1 MLRMRLVVFL
11 LITAAFAGLALLEFL
26 YFPGRSQRA
35 LRESL
40 QAKAVAVAEL
50 TAYSVQTAL
59 EFDDHTVVKGYLT
72 GATRD
77 RELRYVAV
85 FDAQGE
91 PFEAIQRPGVPP
103 AGRLPGS
110 PRTSTT
116 ELGGDLYV
124 VAPVVVGKPYPSV
137 IVSYSQA
144 GIRAQSREN
153 ERTALEIALAITLSG
168 MAVAAWIVLLS
179 QRHHRTE
186 LARERAEAA
195 SKAKGDFVARVS
207 HEIRTPLNGVVGI
220 VDLLFRTELGGRQ
233 RQLVRTLQRSGRHLL
248 GVINDIL
255 DLSKI
260 EVGQLELRAE
270 RVDLADVVEDAAELA
285 ASQLRP
291 AVELVTRLDAA
302 MPRAV
307 RGDGQR
313 LLQVLANLL
322 GNAVKFTQNGEIV
335 VRADV
340 THTTPERVRVRF
352 SVKDSGIGI
361 SRAEQSKL
369 FQSFYQASGSSRK
382 FGGTGLG
389 LSISQ
394 ELVKRMG
401 GEIRVESENGKGS
414 EFWFELELDV
424 IEAAEPRSKELAG
437 LSVLLVASTV
447 LGRELTVFCQRFG
460 IDSKEL
466 AESARVP
473 QEIERSSF
481 DVVLLDTGVPGADLD
496 LARVLL
502 ERWPALRVVLLSR
515 SIDFS
520 EASEPGT
527 DVLVKPVRQ
536 DALFR
541 SIGAL
546 VGRVGP
552 ALHLSSMSSRPAKER
567 RSFIPVFGTVLA
579 AEDNPTNQEVLR
591 ALLDELG
598 YAVEIH
604 RNGLEVVAAFE
615 RGGPYCMVLMDCQ
628 MPELDGYAAA
638 RRMRALEEKEG
649 KQRLPI
655 LALTAGTPGEV
666 REQVLASGMDDVLPK
681 PIGLDSLKQAI
692 ILWCGDQRAATTL
705 DPARIA
711 ELMRLQTPARPNFVR
726 DLVARFVADAALL
739 LTTLR
744 SAAGD
749 ADAERLREAAHAL
762 KGSSR
767 NLGANPLSALCED
780 LERDAAA
787 GKLEGSVELV
797 SKVAAELA
805 KAQRE
810 LERLGAGPPR
820 RAAVSSGSPPA

>member
-1 MLRMRLVVFL
+1 MLRMRIVVFL

-40 QAKAVAVAEL
+40 KAKAVAVAEL

-59 EFDDHTVVKGYLT
+59 EFDDHAVVKEYLT

-85 FDAQGE
+85 FDAKGE

-110 PRTSTT
+110 PRTSIN

-124 VAPVVVGKPYPSV
+124 VAPVVIGKPYPSV
-137 IVSYSQA
+137 TVSYSQA
-144 GIRAQSREN
+144 GIQAQSREN
-153 ERTALEIALAITLSG
+153 EQTALEIALAITLAG
-168 MAVAAWIVLLS
+168 IAVAGWIVLLS

-260 EVGQLELRAE
+260 EVGELELRAE
-270 RVDLADVVEDAAELA
+270 RVDLADVLEDAAELA

-291 AVELVTRLDAA
+291 GVELVARLHPAL
-302 MPRAV
+302 PRGV

-313 LLQVLANLL
+313 LLQVLTNLL
-322 GNAVKFTQNGEIV
+322 GNAVKFTQSGEIV

-340 THTTPERVRVRF
+340 TRTTPEQVAVRF

-361 SRAEQSKL
+361 SKAEQSKL
-369 FQSFYQASGSSRK
+369 FQSFYQASGSSRS

-401 GEIRVESENGKGS
+401 SEIRVESESGEGS
-414 EFWFELELDV
+414 EFWFELELEVLD
-424 IEAAEPRSKELAG
+424 AAEPPSTELAG
-437 LSVLLVASTV
+437 LSLLLVVGTV
-447 LGRELTVFCQRFG
+447 LGRELAAFCERFG
-460 IDSKEL
+460 IDSREL
-466 AESARVP
+466 AESAAVSG
-473 QEIERSSF
+473 EIERSSY
-481 DVVLLDTGVPGADLD
+481 DVVVLDTAVAGADLD
-496 LARVLL
+496 FARVLL
-502 ERWPALRVVLLSR
+502 ERWPALRVVLLCR
-515 SIDFS
+515 AVDFS
-520 EASEPGT
+520 EAGEPGT

-536 DALFR
+536 EALFR

-552 ALHLSSMSSRPAKER
+552 TSYLSSMSSRPAKER
-567 RSFIPVFGTVLA
+567 RSFMPVYGTVLA

-598 YAVEIH
+598 YAIEIH

-615 RGGPYCMVLMDCQ
+615 RGGSYCMVLMDCQ

-638 RRMRALEEKEG
+638 LRMRALEQKAG
-649 KQRLPI
+649 RKRLPI
-655 LALTAGTPGEV
+655 LALTAGTPAEV

-681 PIGLDSLKQAI
+681 PIDLASLKRA
-692 ILWCGDQRAATTL
+692 LGVWCGDAKAATTL
-705 DPARIA
+705 DPDRIA

-726 DLVARFVADAALL
+726 DLVARFVADAAPLL
-739 LTTLR
+739 ATLR
-744 SAAGD
+744 SAVAEAD
-749 ADAERLREAAHAL
+749 ADRLRDAAHAL

-767 NLGANPLSALCED
+767 NLGAKAVSALCEV
-780 LERDAAA
+780 LERKAADR
-787 GKLEGSVELV
+787 KLEGAADLV
-797 SKVAAELA
+797 SKVGDEFVG
-805 KAQRE
+805 AQRE
-810 LERLGAGPPR
+810 LERLGAGSFPK
-820 RAAVSSGSPPA
+820 ALASGPPPA

>member
-1 MLRMRLVVFL
+1 MLRMRIVVFL
-11 LITAAFAGLALLEFL
+11 LITAAFAGLALLQFL

-40 QAKAVAVAEL
+40 EAKAVAVAEL

-59 EFDDHTVVKGYLT
+59 EFDDHAVVKEYLT

-85 FDAQGE
+85 FDAKGE
-91 PFEAIQRPGVPP
+91 PFEAIQRRGVPP
-103 AGRLPGS
+103 AERLPGS
-110 PRTSTT
+110 ARTSTR

-153 ERTALEIALAITLSG
+153 EQTAFEIALAITLAG
-168 MAVAAWIVLLS
+168 MGVAGWIVLLS

-260 EVGQLELRAE
+260 EVGRLELRAE

-291 AVELVTRLDAA
+291 GVELVVRLDPAL
-302 MPRAV
+302 PLGV

-313 LLQVLANLL
+313 LLQVLTNLL
-322 GNAVKFTQNGEIV
+322 GNAVKFTQSGEIV
-335 VRADV
+335 VRAEV
-340 THTTPERVRVRF
+340 TRVKEEHVGVRF

-361 SRAEQSKL
+361 SKAEQSKL
-369 FQSFYQASGSSRK
+369 FQSFYQASGSSRD

-389 LSISQ
+389 LSVSQ

-401 GEIRVESENGKGS
+401 GEIRVESDSGKGS
-414 EFWFELELDV
+414 EFWFELELELL
-424 IEAAEPRSKELAG
+424 EAAEPPSEELTG
-437 LSVLLVASTV
+437 LSVLVVAREA
-447 LGRELTVFCQRFG
+447 LGRELTAFCERFKM
-460 IDSKEL
+460 DSREL
-466 AESARVP
+466 AESAAVP
-473 QEIERSSF
+473 AEIERSSY
-481 DVVLLDTGVPGADLD
+481 DVVLLDTAVSGADLD
-496 LARVLL
+496 FARAIL
-502 ERWPALRVVLLSR
+502 ERWPALRVVLLYR
-515 SIDFS
+515 SSDFS
-520 EASEPGT
+520 ETGEPGT
-527 DVLVKPVRQ
+527 DVLVKPVRKE
-536 DALFR
+536 ALFR

-552 ALHLSSMSSRPAKER
+552 RSHLSSMSSRPIKER
-567 RSFIPVFGTVLA
+567 RSFMPVYGTVLA

-598 YAVEIH
+598 YAIEIH

-615 RGGPYCMVLMDCQ
+615 RGGSYCMVLMDCQ

-638 RRMRALEEKEG
+638 RRMRALEQKERR
-649 KQRLPI
+649 KRLPI
-655 LALTAGTPGEV
+655 LALTAGTPAEV

-681 PIGLDSLKQAI
+681 PIDLALLKRA
-692 ILWCGDQRAATTL
+692 LGAWCGDPKAATTL
-705 DPARIA
+705 DPDRIA
-711 ELMRLQTPARPNFVR
+711 ELLRLQTAARPTFVR
-726 DLVARFVADAALL
+726 DLVARFLADAARLL
-739 LTTLR
+739 ATLR
-744 SAAGD
+744 SAAAE
-749 ADAERLREAAHAL
+749 ADVERLREAAHAL

-767 NLGANPLSALCED
+767 NLGAKAVSALCEA
-780 LERDAAA
+780 LERNAADGRLDGA
-787 GKLEGSVELV
+787 TELV
-797 SKVAAELA
+797 SKVGEELA
-805 KAQRE
+805 SAQRE
-810 LERLGAGPPR
+810 LERLASGAGPKL
-820 RAAVSSGSPPA
+820 VSSGLPPA

>member
-1 MLRMRLVVFL
+1 MLRMRVVVFL

-40 QAKAVAVAEL
+40 KAKAVAVAEL

-59 EFDDHTVVKGYLT
+59 EFDDHTVVREYLT

-77 RELRYVAV
+77 RELQYVAV
-85 FDAQGE
+85 FDAKGE
-91 PFEAIQRPGVPP
+91 PFEAIQRPGAPP

-110 PRTSTT
+110 ATTSTK

-137 IVSYSQA
+137 TVSYSQA
-144 GIRAQSREN
+144 GILAQSREN
-153 ERTALEIALAITLSG
+153 EQTAFEIALAITLAG
-168 MAVAAWIVLLS
+168 MAVAGWIVLLS

-260 EVGQLELRAE
+260 EAGELELRAE

-291 AVELVTRLDAA
+291 GVELVARLHPEL
-302 MPRAV
+302 PRAV

-313 LLQVLANLL
+313 LLQVLTNLL
-322 GNAVKFTQNGEIV
+322 GNAVKFTQSGEIV

-340 THTTPERVRVRF
+340 TRTSEDRVGVRF

-361 SRAEQSKL
+361 SKAEQSKL
-369 FQSFYQASGSSRK
+369 FQSFYQASGSSRS

-401 GEIRVESENGKGS
+401 GEIHVESESGKGS
-414 EFWFELELDV
+414 EFWFELELELL
-424 IEAAEPRSKELAG
+424 EANEPRSNELVG
-437 LSVLLVASTV
+437 LSVLLVANPS
-447 LGRELTVFCQRFG
+447 LGRELTAFCERFG

-466 AESARVP
+466 AESAAVAA
-473 QEIERSSF
+473 EIARASY
-481 DVVLLDTGVPGADLD
+481 DVVVLDTAVAGADLD

-502 ERWPALRVVLLSR
+502 DRWPALRVVLLCR
-515 SIDFS
+515 PIDFT
-520 EASEPGT
+520 EAGEPGT

-536 DALFR
+536 EALFR

-552 ALHLSSMSSRPAKER
+552 TSYLPRMSSAPVRER
-567 RSFIPVFGTVLA
+567 RSFMPVYGTVLA
-579 AEDNPTNQEVLR
+579 AEDNPTNQDVLR

-598 YAVEIH
+598 YAIEIH

-615 RGGPYCMVLMDCQ
+615 RGSSYCMVLMDCQ

-638 RRMRALEEKEG
+638 RRLRALEQKEG
-649 KQRLPI
+649 RKRLPI
-655 LALTAGTPGEV
+655 LALTAGTPAEV
-666 REQVLASGMDDVLPK
+666 RDQVLASGMDDVLPK
-681 PIGLDSLKQAI
+681 PIDLASLKRAI
-692 ILWCGDQRAATTL
+692 GLWCGDLKAATTL
-705 DPARIA
+705 DPDRIA
-711 ELMRLQTPARPNFVR
+711 ELMRLQTPARPHFVR
-726 DLVARFVADAALL
+726 DLVARFLADAAPLVAR
-739 LTTLR
+739 LR
-744 SAAGD
+744 AAAAD

-767 NLGANPLSALCED
+767 NLGAKAVSTLCEAI
-780 LERDAAA
+780 ERNAGD
-787 GKLEGSVELV
+787 GKLEGSEKLVSAVADELV
-797 SKVAAELA
+797 

-810 LERLGAGPPR
+810 LERLAAGSFSKP
-820 RAAVSSGSPPA
+820 AASVIPTA

>member
-40 QAKAVAVAEL
+40 EAKAVAVAEL

-59 EFDDHTVVKGYLT
+59 EFDDHAVVKEYLT
-72 GATRD
+72 GAMRD
-77 RELRYVAV
+77 RELRHVAV
-85 FDAQGE
+85 LDAKGE
-91 PFEAIQRPGVPP
+91 PFEAVKRAGVAA
-103 AGRLPGS
+103 AGRLAGS
-110 PRTSTT
+110 PRTSAT
-116 ELGGDLYV
+116 ELDGDLYV
-124 VAPVVVGKPYPSV
+124 VAPVAAGKPYPSV
-137 IVSYSQA
+137 VVSYSQA

-153 ERTALEIALAITLSG
+153 EQTAFEIALAITLAG
-168 MAVAAWIVLLS
+168 MGVAAWIVLLS
-179 QRHHRTE
+179 QRHHKTE

-260 EVGQLELRAE
+260 EVGELELRAE

-291 AVELVTRLDAA
+291 GVELVSRLDPLL
-302 MPRAV
+302 PRGV

-313 LLQVLANLL
+313 LLQVLTNLL
-322 GNAVKFTQNGEIV
+322 GNAVKFTQSGEIV

-340 THTTPERVRVRF
+340 TRASEALTSVRF

-361 SRAEQSKL
+361 SKAEQSKL
-369 FQSFYQASGSSRK
+369 FQSFYQASGSSRN

-401 GEIRVESENGKGS
+401 GEIHVESDSGKGS
-414 EFWFELELDV
+414 EFSFELELELL
-424 IEAAEPRSKELAG
+424 EAAEPPSRELAG
-437 LSVLLVASTV
+437 LSLLVVAPAV
-447 LGRELTVFCQRFG
+447 LGRELTAFCQRFG
-460 IDSKEL
+460 IESKEV
-466 AESARVP
+466 AESSAVGH
-473 QEIERSSF
+473 EIERSSY
-481 DVVLLDTGVPGADLD
+481 DVVVLDTGVPGADLE
-496 LARVLL
+496 LARALL
-502 ERWPALRVVLLSR
+502 DRWPALRVVLLYR
-515 SIDFS
+515 AIDFS
-520 EASEPGT
+520 EAGEPGT

-536 DALFR
+536 EALFR

-546 VGRVGP
+546 VGRLGP
-552 ALHLSSMSSRPAKER
+552 TSHGAAVSSRPARER
-567 RSFIPVFGTVLA
+567 RSFMPVHGTVLA

-598 YAVEIH
+598 YGVEIH

-615 RGGPYCMVLMDCQ
+615 RGGSYCMALMDCQ

-638 RRMRALEEKEG
+638 RRMRAHEAKEG
-649 KQRLPI
+649 KKRLPI
-655 LALTAGTPGEV
+655 LALTAGTPAEV
-666 REQVLASGMDDVLPK
+666 REQVLASGMDGVLPK
-681 PIGLDSLKQAI
+681 PIGLESLRQTI
-692 ILWCGDQRAATTL
+692 QEWCGEVKPVTTL
-705 DPARIA
+705 DPLRIA
-711 ELMRLQTPARPNFVR
+711 ELLRLQTPVRPHFVR
-726 DLVARFVADAALL
+726 DLVARFVADAGLL
-739 LTTLR
+739 LTTLQ
-744 SAAGD
+744 SAAAA
-749 ADAERLREAAHAL
+749 ADAERLRETAHAL

-767 NLGANPLSALCED
+767 NLGAKPLSLLCES
-780 LERDAAA
+780 LERRATE
-787 GKLEGSVELV
+787 GKLDGATELV
-797 SKVAAELA
+797 ARVADELA
-805 KAQRE
+805 KARQE
-810 LERLGAGPPR
+810 LERLGAPA
-820 RAAVSSGSPPA
+820 RATVSGSPAA

>member
-40 QAKAVAVAEL
+40 EAKAVAVAEL

-59 EFDDHTVVKGYLT
+59 EFDDHTVVREYLT
-72 GATRD
+72 GATHD

-85 FDAQGE
+85 FDAKGE

-110 PRTSTT
+110 SQTT
-116 ELGGDLYV
+116 TKELGGDLYV

-137 IVSYSQA
+137 TVSYSEA

-153 ERTALEIALAITLSG
+153 EQTAFEIALAITLSG
-168 MAVAAWIVLLS
+168 MAVAGWIVLLS

-260 EVGQLELRAE
+260 EVGELELRAE

-291 AVELVTRLDAA
+291 GVELVSRLHPTL
-302 MPRAV
+302 PRGV

-313 LLQVLANLL
+313 LLQVLTNLL
-322 GNAVKFTQNGEIV
+322 GNAVKFTQSGEIV

-340 THTTPERVRVRF
+340 TRATPEQVGVRF

-361 SRAEQSKL
+361 SKAEQSKL
-369 FQSFYQASGSSRK
+369 FQSFYQASGSSKK

-401 GEIRVESENGKGS
+401 GEIRVESESGEGS
-414 EFWFELELDV
+414 EFSFELELEV
-424 IEAAEPRSKELAG
+424 LEAAEPPSKELAG
-437 LSVLLVASTV
+437 LSVLLVASPV
-447 LGRELTVFCQRFG
+447 LGRELTAFCQRFG
-460 IDSKEL
+460 IDSTEL
-466 AESARVP
+466 AESAAVVL
-473 QEIERSSF
+473 EIERSSF
-481 DVVLLDTGVPGADLD
+481 DVVVLDTGIAGADLD
-496 LARVLL
+496 LARVVL
-502 ERWPALRVVLLSR
+502 ERWPALRVVLLYR
-515 SIDFS
+515 SVDFS
-520 EASEPGT
+520 EAGEPGT

-536 DALFR
+536 EALFR

-552 ALHLSSMSSRPAKER
+552 ASHLSSMSSRPAKER
-567 RSFIPVFGTVLA
+567 RSFVPVYGTVLA

-598 YAVEIH
+598 YAIEIH

-638 RRMRALEEKEG
+638 RRMRALEEREG
-649 KQRLPI
+649 RKRLPI
-655 LALTAGTPGEV
+655 LALTAGTPADV
-666 REQVLASGMDDVLPK
+666 REQALSSGMDDVLPK
-681 PIGLDSLKQAI
+681 PIGLDSLRQA
-692 ILWCGDQRAATTL
+692 LRAWCGDPKAASML
-705 DPARIA
+705 DPDRIA

-726 DLVARFVADAALL
+726 DLVARFVADAATLVS
-739 LTTLR
+739 TLR
-744 SAAGD
+744 TAAAE
-749 ADAERLREAAHAL
+749 ADAERLRETAHAL

-767 NLGANPLSALCED
+767 NLGAKRLSTLCES
-780 LERDAAA
+780 LERNATACQ
-787 GKLEGSVELV
+787 LEGSAELV
-797 SKVAAELA
+797 SKVAEELVKAE
-805 KAQRE
+805 RE
-810 LERLGAGPPR
+810 LERLGSGTFR
-820 RAAVSSGSPPA
+820 QAVPSGLPPA